1 MCFCPSFIISVAGPW
16 INISGA
22 ILTTAPIVQRLTEYI
37 WLGRGI
43 AINDARIWHVA
54 RMFYALRRALNALRD
69 WYTEMQVP
77 ADLSSRLFPLAT
89 SCALPGGASFGFKYE
104 KPLKGPDPSC
114 ATFLV
119 RIVSSSDP
127 EKYSVDRR
135 MVVKFVETYGKD
147 AHELLARNDFAPELI
162 YYGDVWRTQAIHGP

>member
-1 MCFCPSFIISVAGPW
+1 M
-16 INISGA
+16 
-22 ILTTAPIVQRLTEYI
+22 TTAPIAQRLTGYT
-37 WLGRGI
+37 WLGRGL
-43 AINDARIWHVA
+43 AIYDARIWSVA

-69 WYTEMQVP
+69 WYREMVVP
-77 ADLSSRLFPLAT
+77 ANPLIRLFPLAT

-147 AHELLARNDFAPELI
+147 AHELLARNGFAPELI